1 MRLWHLQLTSDDSG
15 LHTALVLADD
25 AKSASDALM
34 HQASEDLGTLAVVG
48 VSERPFTTEI
58 LDLDM
63 PDPSAGD
70 PGPPSVA
77 GPAVYKVN
85 WNDGLFHRSPGAS
98 LVSAPD
104 AITALRLVLA
114 DDPFEGSPP
123 YGVPPAFG
131 PVVPFIVREPYV
143 VAIYLEWPDEDD

>member
-1 MRLWHLQLTSDDSG
+1 MQLWNLQLTSDDSG
-15 LHTALVLADD
+15 LHTALVLAEN
-25 AKSASDALM
+25 AKSASDALV
-34 HQASEDLGTLAVVG
+34 HEASEDLGTLAVVG

-70 PGPPSVA
+70 SSPTSAA

-131 PVVPFIVREPYV
+131 PVVRFTVREPYV
-143 VAIYLEWPDEDD
+143 VWINLDWPDEGD